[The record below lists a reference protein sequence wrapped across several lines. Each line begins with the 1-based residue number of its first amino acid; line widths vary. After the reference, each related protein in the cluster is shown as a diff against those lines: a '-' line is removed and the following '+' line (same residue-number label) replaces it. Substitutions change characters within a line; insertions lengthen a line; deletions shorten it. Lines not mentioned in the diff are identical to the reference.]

1 MGENLYKTVGEF
13 TPDKLIAS
21 MFVPLIAKGI
31 TVAKGEG
38 ILKRGTLLG
47 VANDKTYKR
56 TDTTETIG
64 EGGGAEVKTIGA
76 DCILCDDVDATDA
89 EVVTTA
95 YVSGE
100 FNRDAVILPEGKK
113 IEDHETELRKLGL
126 LMRHVQEY

>member
-13 TPDKLIAS
+13 TPDKLIAGNAI
-21 MFVPLIAKGI
+21 PLVAKGI

-38 ILKRGTLLG
+38 VLKRGTLLG
-47 VANDKTYKR
+47 IANDKTYKR

-64 EGGGAEVKTIGA
+64 EGGDAEVKTIGA
-76 DCILCDDVDATDA
+76 DCILCDNVDATDA

-113 IEDHETELRKLGL
+113 IEDHETELRKLNL
-126 LMRHVQEY
+126 YMKSVQEY

>member
-1 MGENLYKTVGEF
+1 MGENLYKTVGEY
-13 TPDKLIAS
+13 TPDKLIAG

-38 ILKRGTLLG
+38 VLKRGTLLG
-47 VANDKTYKR
+47 IANDKTHKR

-64 EGGGAEVKTIGA
+64 EGGDAEVKTIGA
-76 DCILCDDVDATDA
+76 DCILCEDVNATDA

-95 YVSGE
+95 YISGE

-113 IEDHETELRKLGL
+113 IEDHETELRRLSL
-126 LMRHVQEY
+126 LMRPVQEY